1 MRSLLEIIAFI
12 LITVLALS
20 FSYWA
25 SWATGRPGLA
35 FPVLMVWVWFLAIFT
50 KRETKR
56 ETKIRAFRGATSEE
70 TSLFQPTRYYR
81 MKRRRGWR
89 DIEIDV
95 DDAIEIP
102 NVEVIPVQ
110 ELGVRL
116 PYSMGVVFEYRGQ
129 LFYGVM
135 C

>member
-1 MRSLLEIIAFI
+1 MRSFLEVTAFI
-12 LITVLALS
+12 LITILALS
-20 FSYWA
+20 FSCWA
-25 SWATGRPGLA
+25 SLVTGSPGLA
-35 FPVLMVWVWFLAIFT
+35 LPVLMVWVWFLAIFT
-50 KRETKR
+50 KREIKR

-70 TSLFQPTRYYR
+70 ESSFQPTRYYR

-102 NVEVIPVQ
+102 NVEVVPVQ
-110 ELGVRL
+110 ELGTRL
-116 PYSMGVVFEYRGQ
+116 PYNMGVVFEYRGQ